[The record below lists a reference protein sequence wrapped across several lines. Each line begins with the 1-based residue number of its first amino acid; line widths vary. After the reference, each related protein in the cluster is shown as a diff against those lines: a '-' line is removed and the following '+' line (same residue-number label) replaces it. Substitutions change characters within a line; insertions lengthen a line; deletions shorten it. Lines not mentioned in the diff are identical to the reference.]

1 MNDERKQLSLSHAVH
16 HLFMVV
22 WDWHYFATQPTPTL
36 DSSGNFLDERHGL
49 AVCLG
54 WVKNQC

>member
-1 MNDERKQLSLSHAVH
+1 
-16 HLFMVV
+16 MVV